1 MASIPLAAAL
11 HRRPL
16 VGVPSLA
23 DVRDGFNRHE
33 LLTRASAIAFQALFA
48 LIPFLL
54 FALALGG
61 LVSLDTTWSHDIAPD
76 LRHNVSPAVFTVLD
90 DTVRNVAGHKRL
102 FWVTAGLALTVWEL
116 SGAVRGIMDS
126 LDSIYE
132 SPRRRTFAERL
143 WTSAWLGTAIG
154 ACLLASIVVVRF
166 GPLVVNGT
174 GPVLGVLLAVVRYV
188 IAAALLVLGVGL
200 LLHHAPT
207 VRQPLGWISLGSG
220 AIVVAW
226 LVTWS
231 VYAFYLTDIAS
242 YGSIFGA
249 FALVIVLLTF
259 LYMSSIVLLGGALVD
274 ALARGHSGRGAKA

>member
-16 VGVPSLA
+16 ALPSVSE
-23 DVRDGFNRHE
+23 VRDGFDRHE

-48 LIPFLL
+48 LVPFLL

-61 LVSLDTTWSHDIAPD
+61 LVSLDTTWSRDIAPD
-76 LRHNVSPAVFTVLD
+76 LRPNVSPAVFTVLD
-90 DTVRNVAGHKRL
+90 DTVRNVAGHKRV
-102 FWVTAGLALTVWEL
+102 FWVTGGLALTVWEL

-126 LDSIYE
+126 LDSIYGA
-132 SPRRRTFAERL
+132 RRRRSLRERL

-154 ACLLASIVVVRF
+154 ACLLAAIVAVRF
-166 GPLVVNGT
+166 GPLLVGGA
-174 GPVLGVLLAVVRYV
+174 GPVAGVAVAIVRYLV
-188 IAAALLVLGVGL
+188 AAGLLVLGVGL

-207 VRQPLGWISLGSG
+207 ARQPLGWISLGSG

-231 VYAFYLTDIAS
+231 LYAVYLADIAS

-259 LYMSSIVLLGGALVD
+259 LYMSSIVLLAGALVD
-274 ALARGHSGRGAKA
+274 ALVRSRSDRGAAA